1 VKELLAK
8 RVGEQLNNRTIEQ
21 RMKKWWIPERKN
33 SPPGKNSIGTNGLIS
48 FSGESAE
55 KPAKTK

>member
-1 VKELLAK
+1 LLNGI
-8 RVGEQLNNRTIEQ
+8 GEQLNNRTIEQ
-21 RMKKWWIPERKN
+21 RMMKWWMPVGKKN
-33 SPPGKNSIGTNGLIS
+33 SPPGKNSRGANGLIS

>member
-1 VKELLAK
+1 ME
-8 RVGEQLNNRTIEQ
+8 R
-21 RMKKWWIPERKN
+21 RKN
-33 SPPGKNSIGTNGLIS
+33 DIPGKNIRGTNGLIS

>member
-1 VKELLAK
+1 VKARLVDAGWK
-8 RVGEQLNNRTIEQ
+8 KKEQYPMKEQ
-21 RMKKWWIPERKN
+21 K
-33 SPPGKNSIGTNGLIS
+33 GANGLIS

>member
-1 VKELLAK
+1 MNIEH
-8 RVGEQLNNRTIEQ
+8 RSTIVDFGSGGY
-21 RMKKWWIPERKN
+21 RMERRKN
-33 SPPGKNSIGTNGLIS
+33 NHGTNGLIS